1 MSNHDKEKED
11 IRITN
16 ESLIDYGLDAIS
28 KMTAVAEDTEH
39 PRAYEVL
46 GKLIKDIADI
56 NNSRLDNR
64 KKYKEIE
71 KIEKSGNQELPPGQQ
86 PQFIALTTEELL
98 RSLQD
103 TKKTE
108 KDITPKDE

>member
-1 MSNHDKEKED
+1 MSTHDKEKED
-11 IRITN
+11 IRLTN

-46 GKLIKDIADI
+46 GKLIKDVADI

-71 KIEKSGNQELPPGQQ
+71 KLAQSKNELPPGQQ
-86 PQFIALTTEELL
+86 PQFVALTTEELL
-98 RSLQD
+98 RSLQE
-103 TKKTE
+103 TQKVE